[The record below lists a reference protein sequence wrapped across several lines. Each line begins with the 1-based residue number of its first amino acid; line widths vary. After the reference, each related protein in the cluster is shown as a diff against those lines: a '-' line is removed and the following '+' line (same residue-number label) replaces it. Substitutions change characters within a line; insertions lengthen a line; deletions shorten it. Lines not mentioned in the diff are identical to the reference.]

1 MKRKLLLPI
10 LMSVILTGCSSI
22 TIIKSPSE
30 DKGLEGNAENDVIP
44 EQTTKDLENLLK
56 SVVSVNRYSKS
67 LSISPS

>member
-30 DKGLEGNAENDVIP
+30 DKGLEGNAENDRVP
-44 EQTTKDLENLLK
+44 EQSVKELENLLK
-56 SVVSVNRYSKS
+56 SVSSVKRYSFDVRA
-67 LSISPS
+67 